1 MDNFASGKLL
11 ICFFLLLSHLRIF
24 FTRQEKNSGLC
35 LLSPIAF
42 IIALLDFLAYGANIF
57 SVALCMFSFL
67 ALVFNVRALIR
78 FFSSLYVDKYS
89 VVFVVFSVFM
99 VLCSLA
105 LAVAIFYFSPVR
117 MRSNDFGVSE
127 KEIRLSGSMR
137 SGFAKSNIFEF
148 ASGYVTVC
156 EPVDFSEKYESPIV
170 LVLPDKRG
178 DTNAYRPYML
188 ELSKLGYTV
197 AGADFYTDEL
207 DYLNSHLNK
216 KLLRRLAFSISSL
229 RDSEFLK
236 NNSDK
241 YMGLELQEISALMK
255 FIQREFG
262 TERKLFFVAD
272 GMTREAAKNY
282 AEENKSAIEGVFIMN
297 DNIYYK
303 TSGFGLVEQTD
314 PLVAKIVFNLPRDAN
329 LSVPEKLA
337 ADTDEY
343 IKNDLAEKMKNIEE
357 ENTEEA
363 EKSEV
368 KINDAERN

>member
-11 ICFFLLLSHLRIF
+11 ICFFLLVSHLRIF
-24 FTRQEKNSGLC
+24 FTQQEKNSGLC

-42 IIALLDFLAYGANIF
+42 IVALLDFLAYGANIF

-78 FFSSLYVDKYS
+78 FFYSLHVDRYS

-99 VLCSLA
+99 VLCSLV
-105 LAVAIFYFSPVR
+105 LASAIFYFSPVR
-117 MRSNDFGVSE
+117 MSPSDFGVSE
-127 KEIRLSGSMR
+127 KEVRLSGSIR
-137 SGFAKSNIFEF
+137 SGFVKSDMFEF

-156 EPVDFSEKYESPIV
+156 EPVDFSEKYELPIV

-197 AGADFYTDEL
+197 ASADFYTDEL
-207 DYLNSHLNK
+207 NYLDSHLNK

-241 YMGLELQEISALMK
+241 YMRLELQEISALVK
-255 FIQREFG
+255 FTQKEFG
-262 TERKLFFVAD
+262 SGRKVFFVAD
-272 GMTREAAKNY
+272 GMTCEAAKNY
-282 AEENKSAIEGVFIMN
+282 AEENEAVIDGVFIMN
-297 DNIYYK
+297 DSSYYK
-303 TSGFGLVEQTD
+303 TSGLGLVEQTN
-314 PLVAKIVFNLPRDAN
+314 PLVAKLVFNLPRDASF
-329 LSVPEKLA
+329 SVPEKLA

-343 IKNDLAEKMKNIEE
+343 IM
-357 ENTEEA
+357 
-363 EKSEV
+363 EV
-368 KINDAERN
+368 GNDAERN